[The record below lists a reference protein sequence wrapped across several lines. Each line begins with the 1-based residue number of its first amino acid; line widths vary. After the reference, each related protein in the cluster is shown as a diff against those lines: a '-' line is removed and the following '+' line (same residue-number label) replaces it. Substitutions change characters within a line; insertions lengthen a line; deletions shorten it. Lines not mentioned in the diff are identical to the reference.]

1 MPPEPL
7 RLPAMGSDLV
17 LQIPW
22 LSDPSNPWRAMSNE
36 ALFYSEHG
44 KDLRSKLLSEA
55 FPIYS
60 SMLMLLETTHQSANF
75 SLEER

>member
-1 MPPEPL
+1 MPPESL
-7 RLPAMGSDLV
+7 RLLAMGSDLV

-22 LSDPSNPWRAMSNE
+22 LSDPCNAWRAISNE
-36 ALFYSEHG
+36 ALCDSKHG

-60 SMLMLLETTHQSANF
+60 SMLTPLETPHQSASF
-75 SLEER
+75 PLEER